1 MSDIKISVVVHVYNA
16 AKFLPRCLDSILGQ
30 DYQNL
35 EVICVNDGSQDE
47 SLSILHIYAQKD
59 SRVKVISQFNQ
70 GAAAARNK
78 GLKNVTGEYV
88 SFIDADDYISQGLY
102 SSFVQAIEHDRVD
115 IFMFN
120 GLVNKKNNFF
130 TEKNF
135 YHPVSEYQ
143 NVTYRDF
150 FGIFYGNS
158 SVCNK
163 IFKFSF
169 LKENKIAFLNNC
181 CFEDVDFWFKSLIRA
196 NLVKVSF
203 KPYYHYMYDN
213 NASITKNFGLNAFS
227 LFDVF
232 ASIMNSVQKQGLEDF
247 FQDAVFQYQ
256 YEKIAETLFLLKP
269 EFQEKFYAKAK
280 DFLEKRVADLKGEKY
295 KNLLNYGICRNIFAN
310 DFIDFKNSTLLF
322 REKFNYL
329 AEKPKNLRFSVI
341 VPVYNVEAY
350 LEICLKSL
358 INQTFQDFEI
368 ICVNDGSTDK
378 SGDILKYH
386 ASKDARIKIINQE
399 NKGLGA
405 ARNVGVAQ
413 AQGEYLVF
421 VDSDD
426 WLRTDAL
433 EVLDKQLQE
442 KPVEVCI
449 FGYSNFFD
457 NQKFN
462 LPISFLSNLKNK
474 QFSHVWDYMFVNVT
488 AWGKVYKRDFWQK
501 NDISFAEKMFFE
513 DNIANVKVF
522 SLAESVDI
530 CWYDFYYYRIREN
543 SITQKFSEQKVNDL
557 FKSLDDMYFFMK
569 KQKFYDSIKLNF
581 ITFLQNC
588 FNFHS
593 SKIPMEEKE
602 SFLAKKEEFLKKV
615 F

>member
-1 MSDIKISVVVHVYNA
+1 M
-16 AKFLPRCLDSILGQ
+16 
-30 DYQNL
+30 
-35 EVICVNDGSQDE
+35 
-47 SLSILHIYAQKD
+47 
-59 SRVKVISQFNQ
+59 KVISQSNQ
-70 GAAAARNK
+70 GIAGARNA
-78 GLKNVTGEYV
+78 GLKNITGEYV
-88 SFIDADDYISQGLY
+88 SFIDADDFIYQELY
-102 SSFVQAIEHDRVD
+102 SSFAQAVQKDKVD

-120 GLVNKKNNFF
+120 GVVNGSDSFFTPNNFY
-130 TEKNF
+130 K
-135 YHPVSEYQ
+135 PISEYQ
-143 NVTYRDF
+143 NVTYKDF
-150 FGIFYGNS
+150 YGVFYGNS

-163 IFKFSF
+163 IFKTSF
-169 LKENKIAFLNNC
+169 LKKHNML
-181 CFEDVDFWFKSLIRA
+181 FEDSCCEDIGFWFKGLILA
-196 NLVKVSF
+196 KNIKVSF
-203 KPYYHYMYDN
+203 RQFYNYMFDN
-213 NASITKNFGLNAFS
+213 TGSVTKHFGQNAFN
-227 LFDVF
+227 LFDMFDAMLKTAKEAGVD
-232 ASIMNSVQKQGLEDF
+232 IF
-247 FQDAVFQYQ
+247 FQDALFQYQ
-256 YEKIAETLFLLKP
+256 YEKAIETMFLMLP
-269 EFQEKFYAKAK
+269 EYQEQFFFKAK
-280 DFLEKRVADLKGEKY
+280 EFLQNRIKQLKGESY
-295 KNLLNYGICRNIFAN
+295 KNLLNFGNCYNLIHN

-329 AEKPKNLRFSVI
+329 AEKPKKLRFSVI

-350 LEICLKSL
+350 LETCLKSL

-378 SGDILKYH
+378 SGDILNYH
-386 ASKDARIKIINQE
+386 AAKDARIKVINQE

-413 AQGEYLVF
+413 VQGEYLVF

-530 CWYDFYYYRIREN
+530 CWHDFYYYRIREN

-593 SKIPMEEKE
+593 SKIPPEEKE
-602 SFLAKKEEFLKKV
+602 AFLAKKEEFLKKV